1 MSDLRALFEMPLF
14 AALSPEQRQW
24 LAGNVSELELAKGDV
39 LLHEGEQVTRHYVL
53 VEGEFLVWKR
63 VGSQQVFDDRRPAP
77 VCIGEASLLAGIPLP
92 LTITAGSDCR
102 VLLFPEAVFR
112 KLLMDCEPFS
122 KIIFRSMFARI
133 NAYDTFILSREKL
146 AALGTLAAGL
156 AHELNNPAAAVARA
170 AHHARETVGT
180 LGETVRIVIDSALP
194 ADVMGELNAWAAR
207 RVLAAGTAPLD
218 PLRQNEAEDR
228 LSDWLSER
236 GIATPWLV
244 APCLAAAGIA
254 PGDLAPLAGRLTP
267 VQLSAAIRWLAATL
281 ELGCLA
287 DEAWRGAGR
296 ISEIV
301 KAMKAYSYMDQA
313 PLQEVDVHDGIEDTL
328 MIMRYK
334 LKHGITVTR
343 DYDRA
348 LPRLA
353 VYGSELNQVWTN
365 IIDNAVDAMDGRG
378 DLTIRTRREGD
389 SVVVDITDNGPG
401 IPLETLPRLFEPFFT
416 TKPLGKGCG
425 LGLDIAYRIVVNRHD
440 GAISATSQPG
450 ETTFRVRLPLVSQR
464 AGGVSG

>member
-14 AALSPEQRQW
+14 ATLSPEQRQW
-24 LAGNVSELELAKGDV
+24 LAGNVSEFELAKGDV
-39 LLHEGEQVTRHYVL
+39 LLHEGQHPAGHYVL
-53 VEGEFLVWKR
+53 VEGELLTWKR

-77 VCIGEASLLAGIPLP
+77 VSIAEASLLAGIPVP
-92 LTITAGSDCR
+92 LTFTAGSHCR
-102 VLLFPEAVFR
+102 VVLLPEATFR
-112 KLLMDCEPFS
+112 TLLMDCEPFS
-122 KIIFRSMFARI
+122 KMIFRSMFARI
-133 NAYDTFILSREKL
+133 NAYDTFILAREKL

-180 LGETVRIVIDSALP
+180 LGETVRIFMDSAVP
-194 ADVMGELNAWAAR
+194 ADVMGELDAWVAR
-207 RVLAAGTAPLD
+207 RVSTAGTATQE

-228 LSDWLSER
+228 LGDWLSER
-236 GIATPWLV
+236 GIARPWLV

-254 PGDLAPLAGRLTP
+254 PDDLAALAGRLSP
-267 VQLSAAIRWLAATL
+267 VQFSAAIRWLAVTL
-281 ELGCLA
+281 ELGFLA

-313 PLQEVDVHDGIEDTL
+313 PLQEVDIHEGIEDTL

-343 DYDRA
+343 DYDRT

-365 IIDNAVDAMDGRG
+365 IVDNAADAMEGRG
-378 DLTIRTRREGD
+378 DLTIRTCRDGD
-389 SVVVDITDNGPG
+389 SVVVEITDSGPG
-401 IPLETLPRLFEPFFT
+401 IPLEIRPRLFEPFFT
-416 TKPLGKGCG
+416 TKPLGKGSG
-425 LGLDIAYRIVVNRHD
+425 LGLDIAYRIIVNRHN
-440 GAISATSQPG
+440 GAINVESQPG
-450 ETTFRVRLPLVSQR
+450 ETTFRVRLPLVLQGA
-464 AGGVSG
+464 AGVPL